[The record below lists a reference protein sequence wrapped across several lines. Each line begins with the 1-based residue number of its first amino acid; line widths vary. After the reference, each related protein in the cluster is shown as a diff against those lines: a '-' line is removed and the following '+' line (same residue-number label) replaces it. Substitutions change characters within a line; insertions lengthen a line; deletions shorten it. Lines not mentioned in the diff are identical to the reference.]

1 MRDYLL
7 NAAVRLRRN
16 YADLP
21 FDAEVNKE
29 TAEKVNARALEALE
43 GAEDTYAYFM
53 LNDLPGEKKR
63 VLRQNRLLCE
73 DVTDAV
79 ASRVYM
85 WLDQRVCVQTSGS
98 DHLAVAAYSDQGDI
112 LSCLSLCQRAEEPLY
127 KDGNIAKDA
136 RFGYLTARPCD
147 AGTGMRASMLLHLPM
162 TSLVKQTPNAMK
174 VSAANG
180 MILRGAE
187 SGPAGHH
194 AGLYML
200 ENRITLGME
209 ENEIV
214 QKMRDTAQKL
224 MELEDK
230 LRQKAKDQKDEM
242 VYDAAWRSYAL
253 ARYARKVTR
262 AEALQLWSGITLGM
276 SLGLNLCEDENMEK
290 LWQLSHESQLKLQQT
305 ATQQQLH
312 IDVLRAR
319 RIRDIVNGGT

>member
-1 MRDYLL
+1 MYL
-7 NAAVRLRRN
+7 
-16 YADLP
+16 
-21 FDAEVNKE
+21 
-29 TAEKVNARALEALE
+29 
-43 GAEDTYAYFM
+43 
-53 LNDLPGEKKR
+53 
-63 VLRQNRLLCE
+63 
-73 DVTDAV
+73 
-79 ASRVYM
+79 
-85 WLDQRVCVQTSGS
+85 
-98 DHLAVAAYSDQGDI
+98 
-112 LSCLSLCQRAEEPLY
+112 
-127 KDGNIAKDA
+127 
-136 RFGYLTARPCD
+136 
-147 AGTGMRASMLLHLPM
+147 
-162 TSLVKQTPNAMK
+162 
-174 VSAANG
+174 
-180 MILRGAE
+180 
-187 SGPAGHH
+187 
-194 AGLYML
+194 L

-262 AEALQLWSGITLGM
+262 TEALQLWSGITLGM